1 VKRIGG
7 VSSVGVVLAVLN
19 VLAWVAFVRSTVPLE
34 TEFPGLTRSAPLAEP
49 GSQRYDLNAC
59 SHCPMFVMLDRG
71 ILGGYWSLPHELLGY
86 ANLPGLLLA
95 SRERLRFGIRVV
107 DPRIF
112 FPLAS
117 LQWYVV
123 GWVFQSWRRKLVTRT
138 QGNNSVAP
146 SA

>member
-1 VKRIGG
+1 MKTSAR
-7 VSSVGVVLAVLN
+7 VSSVGIVLVVLNL
-19 VLAWVAFVRSTVPLE
+19 LAWAAFVGSTLPLE
-34 TEFPGLTRSAPLAEP
+34 TELPAVTRPESVAEP
-49 GSQRYDLNAC
+49 GSQRFDLNAC

-71 ILGGYWSLPHELLGY
+71 ILGGYWSLPNELLGY

-107 DPRIF
+107 DPRVF

-123 GWVFQSWRRKLVTRT
+123 GWVFQSWRRKLATRT
-138 QGNNSVAP
+138 RGTSSLAP
-146 SA
+146 LA